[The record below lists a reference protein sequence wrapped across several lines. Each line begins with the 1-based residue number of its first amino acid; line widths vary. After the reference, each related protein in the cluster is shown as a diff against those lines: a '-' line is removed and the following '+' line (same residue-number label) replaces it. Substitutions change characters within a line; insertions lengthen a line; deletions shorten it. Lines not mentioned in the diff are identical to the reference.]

1 MDLKM
6 FLDIPPWEWSP
17 EAGKMFRKALKD
29 RRADPA
35 DRLIAAEL
43 AGDSVVIDD
52 AMANAL
58 LAVVQN
64 AAEPEEL
71 RAKAAISFGPALE
84 MAWTELDEDTGSF
97 DDAEMVP
104 ITEGMFHN
112 IVESL
117 HKLYTDAS
125 TPKQVRRRILEA
137 SVRGPQPW
145 HEDAVREAY
154 ASGDQEW
161 VLTAVFAMR
170 FVGGFEDETLASLR
184 SADPEI
190 HFQAVVAAGNKEL
203 DAAWPHI
210 IALIEN
216 AGTEK
221 DLQIAAIEAIGQIRP
236 EEAREILVELADSED
251 EDIAAA
257 DEALSFME
265 TPDDEDELID

>member
-1 MDLKM
+1 M
-6 FLDIPPWEWSP
+6 
-17 EAGKMFRKALKD
+17 
-29 RRADPA
+29 
-35 DRLIAAEL
+35 
-43 AGDSVVIDD
+43 
-52 AMANAL
+52 
-58 LAVVQN
+58 
-64 AAEPEEL
+64 
-71 RAKAAISFGPALE
+71 
-84 MAWTELDEDTGSF
+84 
-97 DDAEMVP
+97 
-104 ITEGMFHN
+104 
-112 IVESL
+112 
-117 HKLYTDAS
+117 
-125 TPKQVRRRILEA
+125 
-137 SVRGPQPW
+137 
-145 HEDAVREAY
+145 
-154 ASGDQEW
+154 
-161 VLTAVFAMR
+161 TAVFAMR

-257 DEALSFME
+257 ADEALSFME